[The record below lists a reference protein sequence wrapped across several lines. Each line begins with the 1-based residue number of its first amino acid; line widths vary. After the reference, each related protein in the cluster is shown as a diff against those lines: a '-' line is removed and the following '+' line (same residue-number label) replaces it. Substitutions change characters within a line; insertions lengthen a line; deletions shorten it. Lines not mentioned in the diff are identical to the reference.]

1 MNSFRFEPFLWI
13 HLAGLVTFPLWLGL
27 FAVGFAMGVPLLPFW
42 LEFGVVVIIGI
53 LPILWMQWFRP
64 FYIFSIL
71 VVATKPAT
79 LTLMQRQILS
89 RFNTQLNHGLSLITT
104 ILLIGILSQVNQVNA
119 IVSDVAGLLPQWHSM
134 GLLLATLAC
143 LGCSL
148 FCHVPASVI
157 GVLLT
162 KTDDFAQTQPL
173 SVTEIRQ
180 QFLIVGW
187 QVQQIL
193 PISSSNP

>member
-13 HLAGLVTFPLWLGL
+13 HLAGVVTFPFWLGL
-27 FAVGFAMGVPLLPFW
+27 FAVGLTIGKPFLPFW
-42 LEFGVVVIIGI
+42 LEFGIVAIVGI

-71 VVATKPAT
+71 VVAMKPAT

-89 RFNTQLNHGLSLITT
+89 HFNTQFNHRLSLITT
-104 ILLIGILSQVNQVNA
+104 VLLIGILSQTNRVSVM
-119 IVSDVAGLLPQWHSM
+119 VSDVAGMLPQWHSM
-134 GLLLATLAC
+134 GLFVATVAC

-148 FCHVPASVI
+148 FCHVPASVLGI
-157 GVLLT
+157 LFT
-162 KTDDFAQTQPL
+162 KTDDFVQTQPL
-173 SVTEIRQ
+173 TEAEIRQ
-180 QFLIVGW
+180 QFLILGW